1 MNTLISTTQLNSCS
15 GSTGLDGGEIVVG
28 GSVEG
33 GGAEREVRVKVV
45 PEDPQG
51 GMHFI

>member
-33 GGAEREVRVKVV
+33 GGPREVRVKVV